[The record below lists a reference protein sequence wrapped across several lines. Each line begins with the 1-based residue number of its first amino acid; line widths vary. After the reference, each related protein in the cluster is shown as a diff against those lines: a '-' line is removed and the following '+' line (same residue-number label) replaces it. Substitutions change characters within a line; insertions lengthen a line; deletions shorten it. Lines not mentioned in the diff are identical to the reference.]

1 MYFDNHFI
9 TINQRSQL
17 RCEFFFQYAKWNEYA
32 TNKQERFSVSIMEKA
47 RETWAYPKK
56 RVNIKWKGFNL
67 LISMS
72 RLLKWTYSTPLRMN
86 IGNDAILL
94 SNPCNAFRQSRRYIT
109 RSLRNSRPCFSLC
122 GTEAVALPAGT
133 RPFCLFIFVTIWYPH
148 MYLFCRLTPIS
159 WRVPVLRPVHK
170 NEGFSGSYSAPKT
183 QP

>member
-1 MYFDNHFI
+1 MQL
-9 TINQRSQL
+9 INRNVSLYQL
-17 RCEFFFQYAKWNEYA
+17 CRRPVKL
-32 TNKQERFSVSIMEKA
+32 ER
-47 RETWAYPKK
+47 TPKE
-56 RVNIKWKGFNL
+56 RVNIISVNKWKGYNL

-122 GTEAVALPAGT
+122 GAEAVPLPAGT
-133 RPFCLFIFVTIWYPH
+133 RPFCLFIFVTTRYPH
-148 MYLFCRLTPIS
+148 MYLFCRLTSIS